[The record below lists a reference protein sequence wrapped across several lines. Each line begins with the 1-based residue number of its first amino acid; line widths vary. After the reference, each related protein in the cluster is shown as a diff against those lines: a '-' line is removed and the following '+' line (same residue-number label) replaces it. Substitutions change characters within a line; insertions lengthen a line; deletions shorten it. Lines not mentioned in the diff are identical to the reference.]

1 MLSLTLAVTAA
12 CKKENA
18 YVPPPPPQ
26 VGVAK
31 PLRQDVMPY
40 LEVTGNAVAYNQ
52 VDLEARVQGYLQ
64 EINYQD
70 GAEAKK
76 ADTLFVIEPAPY
88 QAQLQQA
95 QATLAATQADLVQAE
110 AEFTRQFTLG
120 KSDFA
125 SQSKVDEAR
134 AKRDSDKAQIQNNQA
149 GVTIAAINL
158 GYTQVT
164 APFDGRVTAH
174 LISVGGLVGVAGPT
188 KLATIVQLEPIYAT
202 FTVSEQQVLRV
213 KEAMVKSGFKP
224 GEFKGVP
231 VEVGLMTED
240 GFPHVGKLDYVAP
253 MLDPSTGTLTARGVL
268 ENQDRALLPGMFLRI
283 RIPLAL
289 EKANALLVPD
299 EALGADQ
306 SGSYLLV
313 VDKDNVVQQRTVQT
327 GQLEGKLRV
336 IVVRRRCRRSGRDQ
350 RQPEGGARREG
361 GAADDDDR
369 RRGESGACRASR
381 SGARSTPMISA
392 FFINRPVLANVLAI
406 VMVLIGAVA
415 VFTLPVA
422 QYPNVVPPTVSVT
435 TSYPGASADTVMNTV
450 ALPIEQQV
458 NGVQGMI
465 YMQSTSASD
474 GTYSLIVTFEIGT
487 DLNFA
492 QVLVQNRV
500 SAAMASLPQS
510 VQVQGVTVQQKS
522 TSILQIVT
530 LTSPDGRYDSLFLS
544 NYATI
549 SLVPELSRVPGV
561 GNVGVF
567 GVGQYSM
574 RIWLDPQTLQ
584 ARGLAPQDVIK
595 AIQQQSQQV
604 TSGQVGAP
612 PAPAGQNFQYTVNVE
627 GRLIDPAEFAN
638 IIVKIDSAN
647 GGQITRVKD
656 VGRVELGAQTYS
668 QSSRLNGKPAAGI
681 AIYQLPTANA
691 LNVATLV
698 NARMAELAKSFPQ
711 DLTYVVPFDTT
722 RFVTASINEV
732 YKTLLEAAVLVL
744 IVILV
749 FLQDWRATLV
759 PATTVPVT
767 IIGAFA
773 AMAALGFTVNLSTLF
788 AIILAIGIVVDDA
801 IVVVEGAA
809 HHIERGLTPHDA
821 SIKAMDE
828 LFGPI
833 IGITLVLMSVFIPAA
848 FLPGLTGQMYA
859 QFALVIAATALIS
872 AINAATL
879 KPTQCALWLRMP
891 VPPEKRN
898 FFFRGFNRGY
908 QPVENA
914 YTRLIGAMARHSGAM
929 VIVALIVAGIGVWGI
944 ARLPTSFIPIED
956 QGYVL
961 VATQLPDG
969 AAVGRTQQVM
979 DQVTKIALGVP
990 GVDQVIAISGISV
1003 LDNSATLANAG
1014 VAYVILKDWSVRK
1027 PGSGADLRSVYANLQ
1042 GALDKLQ
1049 DGVALVL
1056 IPPPIQGI
1064 GNASGFT
1071 MQVELRD
1078 GTFDYTKLQTIT
1090 QTIVRD
1096 GNTQTGLQRLN
1107 STFRAAV
1114 PQVRVVVDRVK
1125 AETLN
1130 VAVGDVFNVLAGY
1143 IGSSY
1148 VNQFNKFG
1156 RTFQV
1161 YVQADSKY
1169 PTSAKATSRTCM
1181 CAARTTR
1188 WCRWAPW

>member
-1 MLSLTLAVTAA
+1 
-12 CKKENA
+12 
-18 YVPPPPPQ
+18 
-26 VGVAK
+26 
-31 PLRQDVMPY
+31 
-40 LEVTGNAVAYNQ
+40 
-52 VDLEARVQGYLQ
+52 
-64 EINYQD
+64 
-70 GAEAKK
+70 
-76 ADTLFVIEPAPY
+76 
-88 QAQLQQA
+88 
-95 QATLAATQADLVQAE
+95 
-110 AEFTRQFTLG
+110 
-120 KSDFA
+120 
-125 SQSKVDEAR
+125 
-134 AKRDSDKAQIQNNQA
+134 
-149 GVTIAAINL
+149 
-158 GYTQVT
+158 
-164 APFDGRVTAH
+164 
-174 LISVGGLVGVAGPT
+174 
-188 KLATIVQLEPIYAT
+188 
-202 FTVSEQQVLRV
+202 
-213 KEAMVKSGFKP
+213 
-224 GEFKGVP
+224 
-231 VEVGLMTED
+231 
-240 GFPHVGKLDYVAP
+240 
-253 MLDPSTGTLTARGVL
+253 
-268 ENQDRALLPGMFLRI
+268 
-283 RIPLAL
+283 
-289 EKANALLVPD
+289 
-299 EALGADQ
+299 
-306 SGSYLLV
+306 
-313 VDKDNVVQQRTVQT
+313 
-327 GQLEGKLRV
+327 
-336 IVVRRRCRRSGRDQ
+336 
-350 RQPEGGARREG
+350 
-361 GAADDDDR
+361 
-369 RRGESGACRASR
+369 
-381 SGARSTPMISA
+381 MISK

-406 VMVLIGAVA
+406 VMVLIGGVA
-415 VFTLPVA
+415 LFTLPVA

-458 NGVQGMI
+458 NGVQGML

-500 SAAMASLPQS
+500 SAAMASLPQA

-549 SLVPELSRVPGV
+549 SLVPELSRIPGV

-584 ARGLAPQDVIK
+584 ARGLAPEDVIK

-604 TSGQVGAP
+604 TAGQVGAP
-612 PAPAGQNFQYTVNVE
+612 PAPPGQSFQYTVNIE
-627 GRLIDPAEFAN
+627 GRLADPAEFGN
-638 IIVKIDSAN
+638 IIVKVDSAN

-668 QSSRLNGKPAAGI
+668 QSSRLDGKPSAGV

-691 LNVATLV
+691 LNVASRV
-698 NARMAELAKSFPQ
+698 NAKMAELAKSFPQ
-711 DLTYVVPFDTT
+711 GLTYTVPFDTT
-722 RFVTASINEV
+722 RFVNASIHEV
-732 YKTLLEAAVLVL
+732 YKTLIEAAVLVL

-821 SIKAMDE
+821 AIKAMEE

-898 FFFRGFNRGY
+898 FFFRGFNRVY
-908 QPVENA
+908 QPIENGYA
-914 YTRLIGAMARHSGAM
+914 WLIGAMARHSGLM
-929 VIVALIVAGIGVWGI
+929 VIVALVVAGVGVWGI
-944 ARLPTSFIPIED
+944 ARLPTSFIPVED

-969 AAVGRTQQVM
+969 AASGRTQQVM

-990 GVDQVIAISGISV
+990 GVDQVISISGISV

-1014 VAYVILKDWSVRK
+1014 VAYVILKDWSLRK

-1049 DGVALVL
+1049 DAVALVL

-1071 MQVELRD
+1071 MQIELRD
-1078 GTFDYTKLQTIT
+1078 GSFDYAKLQTVV
-1090 QTIVRD
+1090 QTMVHD
-1096 GNTQTGLQRLN
+1096 GNTQTELQRLN
-1107 STFRAAV
+1107 SSFRAGV
-1114 PQVRVVVDRVK
+1114 PQLRVTVDRVK
-1125 AETLN
+1125 AETLH

-1143 IGSSY
+1143 VGASY

-1161 YVQADSKY
+1161 YVQADSKFRLLPRDIESLYVRSQDNKMVPLGTLVQISPMVGPSLVGLYNLY
-1169 PTSAKATSRTCM
+1169 PTASIVGGPAAGFSSGEAMSLMEEIADKSLPRGAGFEWTAMSYQEKIVGNQIIYVFGLGMLLVYLCLAGQYESWIAPISVILAVPLSLLGPVIALTSLGLSNNLYTQIGLVLLIALSAKNAILIVEVARERRM
-1181 CAARTTR
+1181 LQNEPIVQAAVDAARVRFRPILMTSFAFILGVVPLVTATGAGASAR
-1188 WCRWAPW
+1188 VSLGLAVLSGMIASTCLAVLFVPSFFVVMQRFEEWRKSRKQRAPAPTAA